1 MRPVFEILP
10 ASFDAESCTLL
21 CELNNEGF
29 SYCIKD
35 EEKNSFSGLSIYHY
49 DKSKP
54 PVGFPIA
61 LQIVFHQKKIL
72 SQNFKK
78 VKIVYSLPQS
88 VLIPFH
94 LYNRETNGDLMNL
107 MQGDLHQNQ
116 TLLSDVITS
125 QSMYNCYR
133 IPTATYEALQN
144 QFSHAESVHQYSLLL
159 KEPATSENRLSII
172 FYTRKIIVSLIKDEK
187 YQLVNSYSY
196 RTPEDVGY
204 ILLNL
209 CRQFNIQSIHL
220 EVSGLLEENSALYKE
235 LYKFFTD
242 ISLKEFTEGIAVSN
256 EIAKYPSHYFS
267 NLFAIDQ
274 CE

>member
-10 ASFDAESCTLL
+10 ASFDAENCMLL

-35 EEKNSFSGLSIYHY
+35 EVKNIFLGLAIYHY
-49 DKSKP
+49 DKSKH
-54 PVGFPIA
+54 PVGFPID
-61 LQIVFHQKKIL
+61 LQIIFHQKKIL
-72 SQNFKK
+72 SLNFKK
-78 VKIVYSLPQS
+78 IKIVYSLPQS

-94 LYNRETNGDLMNL
+94 MYNRENNRNLMNL
-107 MQGDLHQNQ
+107 MQGDLCQSE
-116 TLLSDVITS
+116 TLLSDVITT

-133 IPTATYEALQN
+133 ISTSIYEALQN
-144 QFSHAESVHQYSLLL
+144 QFPQAESLHQYSLLL
-159 KEPATSENRLSII
+159 KEPVTSENKLCII

-196 RTPEDVGY
+196 RSPEDVGY

-209 CRQFNIQSIHL
+209 CHQFGIQNIRL
-220 EVSGLLEENSALYKE
+220 EVSGLFEENSPLYKE

-242 ISLKEFTEGIAVSN
+242 INFKIFSEKTSVSE

-267 NLFAIDQ
+267 YLFAIDS

>member
-10 ASFDAESCTLL
+10 ASFDEENCTLL

-29 SYCIKD
+29 SCCIKD
-35 EEKNSFSGLSIYHY
+35 EVKNTFLGLAIYHY
-49 DKSKP
+49 DKNKP

-61 LQIVFHQKKIL
+61 LQIIFHQKKIL

-78 VKIVYSLPQS
+78 IKIVYSLPQS
-88 VLIPFH
+88 VLVPFH
-94 LYNRETNGDLMNL
+94 LYNRENNSNLMNL
-107 MQGDLHQNQ
+107 MQGDLRQNE
-116 TLLSDVITS
+116 TVLSDVITT

-133 IPTATYEALQN
+133 ISTAIYEALQN
-144 QFSHAESVHQYSLLL
+144 QFPQAESMHQYSLLL
-159 KEPATSENRLSII
+159 KEPVVLENKLSII
-172 FYTRKIIVSLIKDEK
+172 FYTRKIIVSLIEDQK

-196 RTPEDVGY
+196 CSPEDVGY

-209 CRQFNIQSIHL
+209 CRQFNIQNIRL
-220 EVSGLLEENSALYKE
+220 EVSGLFEENSPLYKE

-242 ISLKEFTEGIAVSN
+242 INFKVFSGATSVSE

-267 NLFAIDQ
+267 YLFAIDS
-274 CE
+274 CG

>member
-10 ASFDAESCTLL
+10 ASFDAENCTLL

-35 EEKNSFSGLSIYHY
+35 EVKNAFVGLAIYHY

-61 LQIVFHQKKIL
+61 LQIIFHQKKIL
-72 SQNFKK
+72 SQHFKK
-78 VKIVYSLPQS
+78 IKIVYSLPQS

-94 LYNRETNGDLMNL
+94 MYNRENSSDIVNL
-107 MQGDLHQNQ
+107 MQGDLRQNE
-116 TLLSDVITS
+116 TLLSDVITT

-133 IPTATYEALQN
+133 ISTSTYEALQS
-144 QFSHAESVHQYSLLL
+144 QFPQAESMHQYSLLL
-159 KEPATSENRLSII
+159 KEPATSENKLCII

-196 RTPEDVGY
+196 RSPEDVGY

-209 CRQFNIQSIHL
+209 CRQFDIQNIRL

-242 ISLKEFTEGIAVSN
+242 INFKVFSEDSVVSE

-267 NLFAIDQ
+267 YLFAIDS

>member
-10 ASFDAESCTLL
+10 ASFDAENCMLL

-29 SYCIKD
+29 SFCIKD
-35 EEKNSFSGLSIYHY
+35 EVKNIFLGLAIYHY
-49 DKSKP
+49 DKSKH
-54 PVGFPIA
+54 PVGFPID
-61 LQIVFHQKKIL
+61 LQIIFHQKKIL
-72 SQNFKK
+72 SLNFKK
-78 VKIVYSLPQS
+78 IKIVYSLPQS

-94 LYNRETNGDLMNL
+94 MYHRENNRNLMNL
-107 MQGDLHQNQ
+107 MQGDLCQSE
-116 TLLSDVITS
+116 TLLSDVITT

-133 IPTATYEALQN
+133 ISTSIYEALQN
-144 QFSHAESVHQYSLLL
+144 QFPQAESLHQYSLLL
-159 KEPATSENRLSII
+159 KEPVTSENKLCII

-187 YQLVNSYSY
+187 YQLVNSYNY
-196 RTPEDVGY
+196 RSPEDVGY

-209 CRQFNIQSIHL
+209 CHQFGIQNIRL
-220 EVSGLLEENSALYKE
+220 EVSGLFEENSPLYKE

-242 ISLKEFTEGIAVSN
+242 INFKIFSEKTSVSE

-267 NLFAIDQ
+267 YLFAIDS